1 MELGDAAHKDILLE
15 DYEKRKRIAKKLK
28 DRGEYDTAAT
38 YFRKSASL
46 LDDVQELE
54 GNDAASRKYRT
65 QAAHFREVA
74 DKLEAADPS
83 ADAEGD
89 GETEPDASG
98 PDGRSGGGE
107 DGSST
112 TEEAD
117 DEPVD
122 ASQHLE
128 EPPALDFDDVGGM
141 TDLKQTLIDKV
152 VDPLDRKELYE
163 EYDLGVVN
171 AVLLYGPPG
180 TGKTYVTRALAGKLG
195 YNFIDV
201 EAGEL
206 SSSLVGEAAKNVGEL
221 FEVALDNQP
230 CLVFVDEID
239 AIAPER
245 TGGHQKTQSEH
256 QMITT
261 LLTNLTAIKGEDVI
275 FVSATNLP
283 DAIDQ
288 AAWSR
293 FEERIEVPPPDAP
306 ARGAILRVHLR
317 DRPVLTDEIDWDR
330 VKALTEGYTARDLS
344 FVAENAA
351 RAALDEAKADGDL
364 RPITQDHLERAV
376 DETTPSLDGHDGYS
390 SAG

>member
-15 DYEKRKRIAKKLK
+15 DYEKRKRVAKKLK
-28 DRGEYDTAAT
+28 DRGDYDTAAT
-38 YFRKSASL
+38 HFRKSASL
-46 LDDVQELE
+46 LDEIRDLE
-54 GNDAASRKYRT
+54 SNAAAARKYRK
-65 QAAHFREVA
+65 QAAHFRDVA
-74 DKLEAADPS
+74 DKLETLDGDEGTETDGAESDADADADAGGPDPD
-83 ADAEGD
+83 DAEGD
-89 GETEPDASG
+89 PDA
-98 PDGRSGGGE
+98 
-107 DGSST
+107 
-112 TEEAD
+112 
-117 DEPVD
+117 VD
-122 ASQHLE
+122 PTQYLE
-128 EPPALDFDDVGGM
+128 EPPDLDFDDVGGM

-180 TGKTYVTRALAGKLG
+180 TGKTYITRALAGKLG
-195 YNFIDV
+195 YNFVDV

-206 SSSLVGEAAKNVGEL
+206 TSSLVGEAAKNVGEL

-261 LLTNLTAIKGEDVI
+261 LLTNLSAIKGEDVI

-293 FEERIEVPPPDAP
+293 FEERIEVPPPDAA

-330 VKALTEGYTARDLS
+330 VKSLTDGYTARDLS

-351 RAALDEAKADGDL
+351 REALGEAKTNDDL
-364 RPITQDHLERAV
+364 TPITQSHLERAI
-376 DETTPSLDGHDGYS
+376 DETDPSLDGHDGYG

>member
-28 DRGEYDTAAT
+28 ERGEYDSAAT
-38 YFRKSASL
+38 HFRKSASL
-46 LDDVQELE
+46 LEEIEDLE
-54 GNDAASRKYRT
+54 SNEAAARKYRK
-65 QAAHFREVA
+65 QASHFREVA
-74 DKLEAADPS
+74 DKLEAAEPTADGDGDPD
-83 ADAEGD
+83 ADA
-89 GETEPDASG
+89 
-98 PDGRSGGGE
+98 
-107 DGSST
+107 DGSSGRRDADSDGESSGGDAAD
-112 TEEAD
+112 EEAI
-117 DEPVD
+117 D

-128 EPPALDFDDVGGM
+128 SPPDLDFDDVGGM

-180 TGKTYVTRALAGKLG
+180 TGKTYITRALAGKLG
-195 YNFIDV
+195 YNFVDV
-201 EAGEL
+201 EASEL

-261 LLTNLTAIKGEDVI
+261 LLTNLSSIKGEDVI

-351 RAALDEAKADGDL
+351 RAALGEAKSNGDL
-364 RPITQDHLERAV
+364 TPITQNHLERAI
-376 DETTPSLDGHDGYS
+376 DETDPSLDGHEGYS
-390 SAG
+390 SAD